1 MNRLISRKQSLG
13 LIAAAV
19 GLWLAGAAPS
29 HASTVTAGDTGDPA
43 GRGIA
48 YNWTVN
54 MSGNDT
60 TAGSTPAIAGNVG
73 SLSWADPINT
83 GDPIGLGWTHTSRW
97 AALTLTEATNL
108 SITLAANGSTTVDN
122 KGNLLPNPVSLV
134 PAFSLYSGQQQ
145 TDGGINGGYHVY
157 NNSGTFDWST
167 IDAGY
172 GAPTMTY
179 VGNEANLGGLSSV
192 TKTFSL
198 GPGQYSIVF
207 GGNPPAGTPG
217 VSVAYQATLA
227 TVPVPAAVWL
237 FGSGLAGLV
246 GLARRRARAA

>member
-1 MNRLISRKQSLG
+1 MNHLVSRKQSLG

-19 GLWLAGAAPS
+19 GLWLAGVAPS

-54 MSGNDT
+54 MNGNDT
-60 TAGSTPAIAGNVG
+60 TAGSTPAIAGSLG
-73 SLSWADPINT
+73 SLSWNDPINF
-83 GDPIGLGWTHTSRW
+83 GDPIGTGWTHTSRW
-97 AALTLTEATNL
+97 TALTLTEAADLT
-108 SITLAANGSTTVDN
+108 ITLAANNS
-122 KGNLLPNPVSLV
+122 SLV
-134 PAFSLYSGQQQ
+134 PAFSLYAGQQQ
-145 TDGGINGGYHVY
+145 TDGGTNGGYHVY

-167 IDAGY
+167 IDPGY
-172 GAPTMTY
+172 GPTTLSY
-179 VGNEANLGGLSSV
+179 IGNASASGTDSSI

-198 GPGQYSIVF
+198 GPGLYSLVF

-217 VSVAYQATLA
+217 SSVAYQATLS
-227 TVPVPAAVWL
+227 TVPVPAAMWL
-237 FGSGLAGLV
+237 FGSGIAGLV

>member
-1 MNRLISRKQSLG
+1 MKSMVTRKRSYYLVV
-13 LIAAAV
+13 AAV

-60 TAGSTPAIAGNVG
+60 TAGSTPAIAGTLG
-73 SLSWADPINT
+73 SLSWNDPINA
-83 GDPIGLGWTHTSRW
+83 GDPIGTGWTHTSRW
-97 AALTLTEATNL
+97 TALTLTEAADLT
-108 SITLAANGSTTVDN
+108 ITLAANGPATS
-122 KGNLLPNPVSLV
+122 GNAIGTSLV
-134 PAFSLYSGQQQ
+134 PAFSLFSGQQQ
-145 TDGGINGGYHVY
+145 TDGGLNGGYHVY

-167 IDAGY
+167 IDVGY
-172 GAPTMTY
+172 GPTTMSY
-179 VGNEANLGGLSSV
+179 VGNASASGTDSTIS
-192 TKTFSL
+192 KTFSL

-207 GGNPPAGTPG
+207 GGNPPSGAAAGP
-217 VSVAYQATLA
+217 VPYQATLT

-237 FGSGLAGLV
+237 FGSGLAGLA
-246 GLARRRARAA
+246 GLARRRAAR

>member
-1 MNRLISRKQSLG
+1 MNHLISRKQSLA

-43 GRGIA
+43 ARGIA
-48 YNWTVN
+48 YAWTVN
-54 MSGNDT
+54 MGGWDT
-60 TAGSTPAIAGNVG
+60 TAGSTPAIAGTLG
-73 SLSWADPINT
+73 SLSWNDPINA
-83 GDPIGLGWTHTSRW
+83 GDPIGTGWTHTSRW
-97 AALTLTEATNL
+97 TALTLTEAADLT
-108 SITLAANGSTTVDN
+108 ITLAANSS
-122 KGNLLPNPVSLV
+122 SLV

-167 IDAGY
+167 IDPGY
-172 GAPTMTY
+172 GPTTMSY
-179 VGNEANLGGLSSV
+179 VGNASAAGTDSSIS
-192 TKTFSL
+192 KTFSL

-217 VSVAYQATLA
+217 SSVAYQATLT

-246 GLARRRARAA
+246 GLARRKFSA